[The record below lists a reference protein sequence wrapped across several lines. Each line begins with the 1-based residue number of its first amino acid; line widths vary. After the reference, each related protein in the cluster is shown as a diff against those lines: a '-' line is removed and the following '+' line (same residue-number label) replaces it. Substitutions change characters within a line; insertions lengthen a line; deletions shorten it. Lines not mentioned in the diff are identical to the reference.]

1 MRNPLNKRVF
11 REIKENA
18 GKYLGIFLILV
29 CVIMVGSAFMVTLS
43 SANYAL
49 KQQVDED
56 MTEDGNFDL
65 SDAIPEELRV
75 YFDEQDVLLEDNFY
89 VTENDFQSEA
99 KVLVYEE
106 RKKLNLYQIFEGA
119 APQTEDEVLLDR
131 LFADNHDIKVG
142 DWIRLCGRTLR
153 VSGLAAFAD
162 YTSLFKSN
170 QDLVMDVKGF
180 GVAMVSEKGFAQFD
194 KGQVM
199 YHYSYRFEDRNL
211 DDGQKKEK
219 VEQLQAA
226 LLKHGCN
233 LTGFLT
239 ADRNQCI
246 SFLKNDIGSDGPMM
260 EAFVYILL
268 AIVAF
273 VFAVL
278 TANTI
283 EKEAAVIGTLRALGY
298 TRLEMIG
305 HYLRP
310 TMLVTLVAAVLGNV
324 LGYTLMME
332 PFMSMYY
339 SSYCIPPV
347 PIRFSPRAL
356 AVTTIA
362 PIIIMV
368 VINVG
373 LLWNKLTLT
382 PLKFLR
388 KDLKKG
394 KQAKALKLPDW
405 SFLKRFRIRVILQN
419 KVCYLILFVG
429 IYLSGLLLM
438 FGVGLG
444 PLLDHYVDNID
455 ETLPYEYQYIL
466 KAPVQNSDGEKLKM
480 YTVSTYSER
489 YQKDVEVSLM
499 GIEEDSDFF
508 TWDASTKKDEA
519 VITRPM
525 AKKLKLQVGDQITL
539 KDTYYD
545 REFTFLVTEIVDYD
559 ATLGIFMKRD
569 VLNSLLEAPEDDF
582 NCLLSNEKLD
592 VPEEYVAKYLTR
604 SDILGATAQLMD
616 MFDTVLKVF
625 NISSVVIYMILMYIL
640 TKTVIEKNAL
650 YISFMK
656 VFGYDNREVG
666 KLYLRATAITVIASV
681 LINLPLQHMSFVA
694 MMDYVTGMIEGYVP
708 FYLPPWVYLFIAV
721 VGIGAYYVINFF
733 HVRKVRRIPMNDA
746 LKNRE

>member
-43 SANYAL
+43 SADYAL

-65 SDAIPEELRV
+65 SEAIPEELRA
-75 YFDEQDVLLEDNFY
+75 YFDEQEVLLEDNFY

-99 KVLVYEE
+99 KVLVYKE

-142 DWIRLCGRTLR
+142 DRIRLCGRTLR
-153 VSGLAAFAD
+153 VSGLVAFAD

-170 QDLVMDVKGF
+170 QDLVMDVRGF
-180 GVAMVSEKGFAQFD
+180 GVAMVSDKGFAQFD
-194 KGQVM
+194 QGQVM

-211 DDGQKKEK
+211 DDSQKKEK

-226 LLKHGCN
+226 ILKHGSN

-246 SFLKNDIGSDGPMM
+246 SFLKNDMGSDGPMM

-324 LGYTLMME
+324 LGYTLMIE

-362 PIIIMV
+362 PIVIMV

-373 LLWNKLTLT
+373 LLWNKLALT

-455 ETLPYEYQYIL
+455 ETLPFEYQYIL
-466 KAPVQNSDGEKLKM
+466 KTPVDNSDGEKLKM

-489 YQKDVEVSLM
+489 YQKDVEVTLM

-525 AKKLKLQVGDQITL
+525 AKKLKLQVGDQVTL
-539 KDTYYD
+539 EDTYDD

-559 ATLGIFMKRD
+559 ATLGIFMKQD

-582 NCLLSNEKLD
+582 NCLLSNEKLE

-733 HVRKVRRIPMNDA
+733 HVRKVRRIPMSDA